1 MWRAMIAAGVVWV
14 LVTAWLGVVL
24 LDRAAGAAAEG
35 LIPEP
40 GSAQTVV
47 AVMSIII
54 FGLPGVVLVIAGWR
68 RRPGA

>member
-1 MWRAMIAAGVVWV
+1 MWRTLIAAGVVWV
-14 LVTAWLGVVL
+14 LVTVWLGVVL
-24 LDRAAGAAAEG
+24 LDRAAGAADEG

-40 GSAQTVV
+40 GNAQMVV
-47 AVMSIII
+47 AVMSIVI